1 MLLRPNTS
9 DFMNGSIYSDGVESR
24 ASRIRAA
31 MFPDWTPPV
40 SAANPTTSTSNIV
53 ELMQIPTRQLK
64 DAVMTLLT
72 YEGSNDMTGLSL
84 PDLVELMC
92 DHDDAVVARAVNRVY
107 LLSREDPSIAQN
119 PRIIEALINASRSEN
134 VNVRRNAM
142 GALFHMSEQRGGPI
156 LIFRSGGLAEIIRML
171 YDPHESVVHYA
182 VTTLRN
188 LLMHVDAAKPQARA
202 LNAIEA
208 LTPHLHKSNPKL
220 LAQVADSLYFLLIDD
235 IPSKELFLSLSGPQ
249 ILVTILRAYPEHR
262 KLMYTVIRCIRS
274 LSVCPRNKP
283 ALISLG
289 CLPALYNELCR
300 ATDERSQTAILVA
313 MRNLSDAATNE
324 ENLTPL
330 VIKLLE
336 VIRTTNDGMT
346 ACACGILSNLTC
358 NNMRNKQTVCSHG
371 GIDAL
376 VTAIRRFPEV
386 EDATEPALCALRH
399 CTARHS
405 LAEEAQNE
413 LRLCQSFPVILDQ
426 LATLRTPVIKATLG
440 VIRNCALLP
449 ANLIELTQEL
459 TPAGDSAI
467 TLTVDILRRAV
478 TAIDENPNIEV
489 DGVPMWGVVEGAVS
503 ALHQLANHPGVAA
516 ACCDDRGEIGNPQ
529 HPPFLD
535 LIVRLLA
542 RPEVA
547 SNEDELLEREL
558 LGLLYQLS
566 KRPDGARAVED
577 TGVTSILIDARGS
590 PHKAVATYANGVLN
604 NLKRDEREFHM
615 VNSYDYE
622 TGSGND
628 WQRDGLE
635 RELFAE
641 MYPTNDGGHSESINA
656 ALNNSSHHSH
666 QQNNWYDTDL

>member
-1 MLLRPNTS
+1 MLLRPGHSEYGTS
-9 DFMNGSIYSDGVESR
+9 AYGDANGIESR
-24 ASRIRAA
+24 TSRIRAA
-31 MFPDWTPPV
+31 MFPDWTPPI
-40 SAANPTTSTSNIV
+40 SAANATTSSNSII
-53 ELMQIPTRQLK
+53 ELMQMPTRQLK

-92 DHDDAVVARAVNRVY
+92 DHDESVVARAVHRVY

-119 PRIIEALINASRSEN
+119 PRLIEALINASRSSN
-134 VNVRRNAM
+134 VNARRNAM
-142 GALFHMSEQRGGPI
+142 GALFHMSEQRGGPM

-188 LLMHVDAAKPQARA
+188 LLMHVEATKVQARA

-235 IPSKELFLSLSGPQ
+235 LPSKELFLSLSGPQ

-289 CLPALYNELCR
+289 CLPALHGELCR

-313 MRNLSDAATNE
+313 MRNLSDSATNE

-336 VIRTTNDGMT
+336 VVQTANDGMT

-358 NNMRNKQTVCSHG
+358 NNMRNKQTVCSHR

-413 LRLCQSFPVILDQ
+413 LRLCRAFPVVLDQ
-426 LATLRTPVIKATLG
+426 LATLRTPVIKAALG
-440 VIRNCALLP
+440 VIRNSALLP
-449 ANLIELTQEL
+449 ANLIELTQEQTPHGDTVISL
-459 TPAGDSAI
+459 TI
-467 TLTVDILRRAV
+467 DILRRAII
-478 TAIDENPNIEV
+478 AIDENPNIEV
-489 DGVPMWGVVEGAVS
+489 DGVPMWGVIEGAVS
-503 ALHQLANHPGVAA
+503 ALHQLANHPAVAA
-516 ACCDDRGEIGNPQ
+516 SCCDDRGQPGNPDQ
-529 HPPFLD
+529 PPFLE

-542 RPEVA
+542 RPEVS
-547 SNEDELLEREL
+547 SNDDELLEREL

-577 TGVTSILIDARGS
+577 CGVTALLIDARTS
-590 PHKAVATYANGVLN
+590 RHKAVATYANGVLN
-604 NLKRDEREFHM
+604 NLKRDGEASM
-615 VNSYDYE
+615 INSYDYDVA
-622 TGSGND
+622 TGAD

-656 ALNNSSHHSH
+656 ALNGSSHNQH
-666 QQNNWYDTDL
+666 NNWYDTDL